1 MSMGLV
7 TLKINGK
14 EVTVKE
20 GTLILDAAK
29 EAGFDIPTFCYQANL
44 SGLGSCRMC
53 LVEIEGQRKLQPSCI
68 TPVMPDMSVFT
79 ETETVKRTRSAM
91 LEFLLSNHPLDCPVC
106 DKGGECELQDLV
118 YKHGP
123 RKGRFAED
131 KVRHHDKDYILS
143 PVIVKNANRCVQCM
157 RCVRV
162 CKEVVGRGVLG
173 AVGRGVHQEETSFLR
188 TRLDCDHC
196 GMCIEVCPVGSFMR
210 LPYRYKARPWDLV
223 SAKSVCGYCGTG
235 CRLTL
240 ERRGDTVVRAIAHP
254 EDGFNRKLLCARGRF
269 GYDVMNSEERVKTP
283 LLKER
288 DGTFKPVS
296 WDRAL
301 ELLKENI
308 LRAGAERTAGIVSAT
323 LTNEELYLFQKFM
336 REVAGSSNIDSTS
349 RWSAESSLKFIEA
362 TGINGGG
369 SSVYGCA
376 ESDVV
381 VVLGGQLSEE
391 NPVTDYIIR
400 YITGAR
406 RNTLVIASPRG
417 MKLDSSAQLSVR
429 TVPAT
434 TGAFVAALLKALV
447 EKKDVPIEGMDA
459 IKGLSIDELSGVCGV
474 SVDDIHWIA
483 ARLLAAGSV
492 GILAGPDLLRHDD
505 GSEEL
510 ALLIEVLKATVRDV
524 RVLPFLDRANQRGA
538 WDMGVHPY
546 LKPGYREAEKKG
558 LDVHGIVELAES
570 GGLGCLYLMGE
581 DLAGL
586 YPDRALI
593 ESALSKV
600 GFLVVQDSFM
610 TESARM
616 AHLVL
621 PLAMYGERA
630 GTMTNQE
637 GRVQRVEPVR
647 KPEGDVWTALDTI
660 TRLGNLIDKDFPV
673 QKSGDVLREIQQQV
687 AGYGDLRGM
696 ESFKGASAEGVAEL
710 EPAFNYGAPERG
722 AEEFWLLTG
731 NHLFHGARLSQHSG
745 ILKELL
751 GECVVEIGR
760 AAAERLGVAEGDVV
774 EVEGDDYMDRLPV
787 RIREGTPDGVA
798 FIPENF
804 DGRDANR
811 FLRKDR
817 VISTVKIRASKKQ
830 GE

>member
-1 MSMGLV
+1 MGTGLV

-14 EVTVKE
+14 EVTVRE
-20 GTLILDAAK
+20 GTLILDAAR
-29 EAGFDIPTFCYQANL
+29 EAGFDIPTFCYQAEL

-79 ETETVKRTRSAM
+79 ETETIKRTRSAM

-118 YKHGP
+118 YRHGP
-123 RKGRFAED
+123 RKGRFTED
-131 KVRHHDKDYILS
+131 KVRHHDRDYILS
-143 PVIVKNANRCVQCM
+143 PVIVKNSNRCVQCM

-162 CKEVVGRGVLG
+162 CKEVVGRGVLA
-173 AVGRGVHQEETSFLR
+173 AVGRGVHQEETSFMK

-240 ERRGDTVVRAIAHP
+240 ERRDDTVVRAIAHP

-269 GYDVMNSEERVKTP
+269 GYDVANSEERIKTP

-288 DGTFKPVS
+288 DGTFRPIS
-296 WDRAL
+296 WDSAL

-308 LRAGAERTAGIVSAT
+308 LRAGAEKTAGIASAT

-336 REVAGSSNIDSTS
+336 RRVVGTPNIDSTS

-362 TGINGGG
+362 TGIKEGA
-369 SSVYGCA
+369 SPVYRCA

-391 NPVTDYIIR
+391 NPVTDYIVR
-400 YITGAR
+400 YTQGAR

-429 TVPAT
+429 VRPGT
-434 TGAFVAALLKALV
+434 TGAFITALV
-447 EKKDVPIEGMDA
+447 RAILEKREVSIEGVENLGA
-459 IKGLSIDELSGVCGV
+459 LSVEELCSVSGTNA
-474 SVDDIHWIA
+474 DDVRWIA
-483 ARLLAAGSV
+483 QTLVDAGSV
-492 GILAGPDLLRHDD
+492 GILAGTDLLRYDD

-510 ALLIEVLKATVRDV
+510 WVLTELLRKAVGDV
-524 RVLPFLDRANQRGA
+524 SVLPFLDRANQRGA

-546 LKPGYREAEKKG
+546 LEPGYRPAEKRG
-558 LDVHGIVELAES
+558 CDVHRMVELAEA
-570 GGLGCLYLMGE
+570 GGLGCLYIIGE
-581 DLAGL
+581 DMVGL
-586 YPDRALI
+586 YPDRARI
-593 ESALSKV
+593 EGALSKV
-600 GFLVVQDSFM
+600 DFFVVQDSFM
-610 TESARM
+610 TESARR

-621 PLAMYGERA
+621 PMALQAEKT
-630 GTMTNQE
+630 GTLTNQE
-637 GRVQRVEPVR
+637 GRIQRIEPVR
-647 KPEGDVWTALDTI
+647 NPQADVQTALDTI
-660 TRLGNLIDKDFPV
+660 ALLGDLIERGFHAGGPV
-673 QKSGDVLREIQQQV
+673 DVLEEIRREV
-687 AGYGDLRGM
+687 AGYSDAGGM
-696 ESFKGASAEGVAEL
+696 ETLKGGSQVRPAGL
-710 EPAFNYGAPERG
+710 RPAFSYTVPEKG
-722 AEEFWLLTG
+722 PEEFWLLTG
-731 NHLFHGARLSQHSG
+731 NHLLHGARLSQRSG

-751 GECVVEIGR
+751 GECIVEIGGP
-760 AAAERLGVAEGDVV
+760 AAERLGVTQGELV
-774 EVEGDDYMDRLPV
+774 EVEADGHTERLPV

-804 DGRDANR
+804 DGKPANR
-811 FLRKDR
+811 FLTRDR
-817 VISTVKIRASKKQ
+817 VVSTVRIRALKKQ

>member
-1 MSMGLV
+1 MTTGLV
-7 TLKINGK
+7 TLKINGR
-14 EVTVKE
+14 EVTVRE

-68 TPVMPDMSVFT
+68 TPVMPDMNVFT
-79 ETETVKRTRSAM
+79 ETDTVKMTRSAM

-210 LPYRYKARPWDLV
+210 LPYRYRARPWDLV
-223 SAKSVCGYCGTG
+223 SARSVCGYCATG

-240 ERRGDTVVRAIAHP
+240 ERRGDTVVRAIANP

-269 GYDVMNSEERVKTP
+269 GYDVMNSEERIKTP
-283 LLKER
+283 LVKER
-288 DGTFKPVS
+288 DGSFRPVS

-301 ELLKENI
+301 ELMKEAI
-308 LRAGAERTAGIVSAT
+308 LRAGPERAAGVASAT

-336 REVAGSSNIDSTS
+336 RKVVGTANMDSTS
-349 RWSAESSLKFIEA
+349 RWSAESSLKFMEA
-362 TGINGGG
+362 AGIRGGG
-369 SSVYGCA
+369 TSVYQCA

-391 NPVTDYIIR
+391 NPVTDYILR
-400 YITGAR
+400 YINGAR

-434 TGAFVAALLKALV
+434 TGAFIAALLKALV
-447 EKKDVPIEGMDA
+447 EKKEVSMEGMEA
-459 IKGLSIDELSGVCGV
+459 VKGLTVEELSGVCGV
-474 SVDDIHWIA
+474 NADDIRWIA
-483 ARLLAAGSV
+483 ARLLTAGSV
-492 GILAGPDLLRHDD
+492 GVLAGTDMLRYDD
-505 GSEEL
+505 GAEEL
-510 ALLIEVLKATVRDV
+510 ALLVRLLENTVRDV
-524 RVLPFLDRANQRGA
+524 RVLPLLDRANQRGA

-546 LKPGYREAEKKG
+546 LEPGYRPAQRRG
-558 LDVHGIVELAES
+558 HDVHGIVELADS
-570 GGLGCLYLMGE
+570 GGLGFLYLLGE
-581 DLAGL
+581 DVLGL
-586 YPDRALI
+586 YPDRAGV
-593 ESALSKV
+593 ERALSRV

-610 TESARM
+610 TGSAPM
-616 AHLVL
+616 ANLVL
-621 PLAMYGERA
+621 PMAMYGEKH

-637 GRVQRVEPVR
+637 GRVQRMEAVR
-647 KPEGDVWTALDTI
+647 RPEGEVRTPLETI
-660 TRLGNLIDKDFPV
+660 GRAGNLIEKDFPV
-673 QKSGDVLREIQQQV
+673 VRPGDVWKEIQKQV
-687 AGYGDLRGM
+687 PGYGEVRGM
-696 ESFKGASAEGVAEL
+696 EAFKGASADQVAEL
-710 EPAFNYGAPERG
+710 KPSFSYAVPER
-722 AEEFWLLTG
+722 AEGEFWLLTG

-745 ILKELL
+745 ILRELL
-751 GECVVEIGR
+751 GGCVVEIGST
-760 AAAERLGVAEGDVV
+760 AAQRLGVGEGDMV
-774 EVEGDDYMDRLPV
+774 EVEARGYRERLPV

-798 FIPENF
+798 FMPENF
-804 DGRDANR
+804 DGKDANR
-811 FLRKDR
+811 FFDKDR
-817 VISTVKIRASKKQ
+817 VVSTVRIRPYKKQ